1 MGLHLDSA
9 GDGTVA
15 EHFHQGLLR
24 DETGVAE
31 ILDSDP
37 GQTSSGCERLESVE
51 IDCLVFNA
59 VDVVETE
66 LRHTA
71 LERHLTSLEAHFVL
85 VART

>member
-1 MGLHLDSA
+1 MASSA
-9 GDGTVA
+9 AFENAWASTSIARVTA
-15 EHFHQGLLR
+15 PLPSTFTRAFFR

-59 VDVVETE
+59 G
-66 LRHTA
+66 
-71 LERHLTSLEAHFVL
+71 
-85 VART
+85 